1 MYGNIPI
8 MSNDFPTRVGLNTTI
23 YHNLCIFITGHINI
37 YRNVLCINGICV
49 ADYHSYPLGLIR
61 LSRRN
66 ISCYINFAVFHIN
79 YIACAAITC
88 IISNIQSMHIHITFS
103 IDSAHSNVRVSQPD
117 LTIYTAGYT
126 GSI

>member
-8 MSNDFPTRVGLNTTI
+8 LSNDFSAQVGLNPTI
-23 YHNLCIFITGHINI
+23 HHNPCILITGHINI
-37 YRNVLCINGICV
+37 YRNVSCLNSVCV

-66 ISCYINFAVFHIN
+66 VSYYINCAVSHMNLITG
-79 YIACAAITC
+79 AAITC
-88 IISNIQSMHIHITFS
+88 IISNIQSMHIHAALS
-103 IDSAHSNVRVSQPD
+103 IDSSHRNIRVPQPD
-117 LTIYTAGYT
+117 LTIFTASYT